1 MNKQSALVNNRR
13 RTIVAATSDAARR
26 LRLQLARTGQQG
38 VQVVRFEQLAA
49 RLAGG
54 FAQPADEEAL
64 QRALR
69 TCLPALDMG
78 ELDGIRD
85 LPGTPRALL
94 TTLRTCWLAGFDL
107 QASAA
112 AQSRIAALAVAD
124 AALRA
129 TLPPSVLA
137 SPDLATAALA
147 RLPLAPIVL
156 GEVDLVGLPGL
167 DACWQPL
174 LLALANV
181 TRVRWRA
188 GSNAVPPWLAG
199 SAVMVEKAPLVQP
212 QQRVVCTAHAAH
224 EALEAMR
231 WVRQLQAS
239 GQAAANDIA
248 IASVNPAD
256 YDNAMQALSA
266 ESGLDLHFVHG
277 RPVAATREGQLAAA
291 LADALLNGLTRRSL
305 RRCALATLP
314 EGWARALPR
323 KVTLNSAGSWNKAL
337 SRMSAADW
345 PDGAD
350 GTASLREIVDLIL
363 AGPSGAEI
371 AGERLLS
378 GRARL
383 IWRRALLAGPA
394 PALLDTIAAMR
405 QDDGLDGCSS
415 VSWMPASALAAAP
428 RRYVWLLGLNAGA
441 WPRQSREDALLPG
454 HIVPARTLDPVPMA
468 QSDRQD
474 FDAITGNCA
483 QLVLSF
489 ARRDGAGR
497 HANGSVLL
505 RGLGAVVHLELHA
518 PTPHAV
524 SEADRLLG
532 RPLEFRDSL
541 QAVSARKAWRNWQA
555 ADITEHDGLVRDGH
569 PALAALVAR
578 VHSASSLKSLLRNP
592 IAQLWEYGM
601 KWRVPDAEDDVLEL
615 DAMQFG
621 KLVHAVA
628 EGALEQLEAAGSLA
642 QASSAELQLALHS
655 SLAVVAERWEREE
668 AVPPA
673 ALWEY
678 SLGMAAASA
687 FATLEYGRGELPGAS
702 AYAEVGFGGAVNG
715 GQRSPWD
722 CTWAV
727 EIPGTGLAI
736 KGVIDRL
743 DLSADGKIAI
753 VRDYKTGK
761 RMIGAE
767 VALAGGA
774 ELQRCLYAFTVRALL
789 AGVEEVHASLLY
801 TRHMKEFVL
810 HAPEQTLETLR
821 AALLAASQSFA
832 GGRALPGPDAGG
844 DYDDFALLLPANSE
858 YSQRKQ
864 AAALALLADAAKI
877 WEIN

>member
-1 MNKQSALVNNRR
+1 MNNQSASAHSRR
-13 RTIVAATSDAARR
+13 RTIVAATPDAARR
-26 LRLQLARTGQQG
+26 IRLQLARAGQQG
-38 VQVVRFEQLAA
+38 TQVMQFEQLAA
-49 RLAGG
+49 RLSGG
-54 FAQPADEEAL
+54 FAQAADEEAL

-69 TCLPALDMG
+69 ICLPALAMG

-94 TTLRTCWLAGFDL
+94 STLRTCWLAGFDL
-107 QASAA
+107 QAGAA
-112 AQSRIAALAVAD
+112 SQPRVAALAVAD
-124 AALRA
+124 AALRS

-137 SPDLATAALA
+137 PPDLAAAALA
-147 RLPLAPIVL
+147 RLSLAPIVL
-156 GEVDLVGLPGL
+156 GEVELIGLAGL
-167 DACWQPL
+167 DVCWQPV

-188 GSNAVPPWLAG
+188 GSNAVPAWLAG
-199 SAVMVEKAPLVQP
+199 SAVTVEQGTLGQP
-212 QQRVVCTAHAAH
+212 QQRVVCAAHAAH

-231 WVRQLQAS
+231 WVRQLLAS
-239 GQAAANDIA
+239 GQATASDIA

-256 YDNAMQALSA
+256 YDHALQALSA

-291 LADALLNGLTRRSL
+291 LADSLLNGLTRRGL
-305 RRCALATLP
+305 RRCALAALP
-314 EGWARALPR
+314 QGWARALPQ
-323 KVTLNSAGSWNKAL
+323 KVTLRSAGSWNKAL

-350 GTASLREIVDLIL
+350 GTASLREIVEIIL
-363 AGPSGAEI
+363 AGPTGAEI

-394 PALLDTIAAMR
+394 PALLETIAAMR

-415 VSWMPASALAAAP
+415 VSWMPAAALAAAP
-428 RRYVWLLGLNAGA
+428 RPYVWLLGLNAGV
-441 WPRQSREDALLPG
+441 WPRQSREDGLLPG
-454 HIVPARTLDPVPMA
+454 HIVPARTLNPVPLA
-468 QSDRQD
+468 QSDRQA
-474 FDAITGNCA
+474 FDAIAGNCA
-483 QLVLSF
+483 RLVLSF

-497 HANGSVLL
+497 HASGSALL
-505 RGLGAVVHLELHA
+505 RGLGAAAHLELHA
-518 PTPHAV
+518 PAPHAV

-532 RPLEFRDSL
+532 RPLEYRDSL
-541 QAVSARKAWRNWQA
+541 QAASAHKAWHNWRA

-601 KWRVPDAEDDVLEL
+601 KWRVPDAEVDVLEL

-628 EGALEQLEAAGSLA
+628 EGALEHLEADGSLA
-642 QASSAELQLALHS
+642 QASSAQLQLALQT
-655 SLAVVAERWEREE
+655 SLAVVAERWEQEE
-668 AVPPA
+668 AIPPA
-673 ALWEY
+673 ALWRY
-678 SLGMAAASA
+678 SLRMAAVSA
-687 FATLEYGRGELPGAS
+687 FATLEYGRGALPGAR
-702 AYAEVGFGGAVNG
+702 AFAEVGFGGAVNG
-715 GQRSPWD
+715 SQRSPWD
-722 CTWAV
+722 RARAV

-761 RMIGAE
+761 GMLGAE

-774 ELQRCLYAFTVRALL
+774 ELQRCLYAFAVRALL
-789 AGVEEVHASLLY
+789 AGVEEVHTSLLY

-810 HAPEQTLETLR
+810 HAPEQTLDTLR
-821 AALLAASQSFA
+821 AALLAANQSFA

-844 DYDDFALLLPANSE
+844 AYDDFALLLPANSE
-858 YSQRKQ
+858 YGQRKQ
-864 AAALALLADAAKI
+864 AAVLALLADAAKI
-877 WEIN
+877 WEMN